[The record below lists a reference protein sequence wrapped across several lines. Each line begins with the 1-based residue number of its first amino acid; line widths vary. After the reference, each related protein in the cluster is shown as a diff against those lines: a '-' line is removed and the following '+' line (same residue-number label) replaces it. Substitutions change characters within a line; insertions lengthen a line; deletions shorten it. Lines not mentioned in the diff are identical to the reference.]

1 MFNNIG
7 HTILFAIVLNMQ
19 WEQSLCSFAAEDGIE
34 FQQQVAEDILA
45 NIDVQDLL
53 CLPFHMPLDSFEPM
67 QFSQGN
73 YYNQFSEISDSFPNS
88 CNAFESKYMSQ
99 SHDCY
104 QLNGVFCGNG
114 SLDDPWYN
122 QSMVGSF
129 HSLEHGFFSLNASN
143 DILDNT
149 THNARCE
156 GADQTSLPLK
166 KTNADKCKKYRMR
179 K

>member
-7 HTILFAIVLNMQ
+7 HTILFAIVLSMQ